1 MFSCEF
7 CEISKNPFLHN
18 TSGRLLLRLA
28 CFFLE
33 KNRRNHS
40 PFFMLMKTYGSFILK
55 HSLNLIVNNSLLRL
69 ELVLET
75 LFWENSLQ
83 VNFLTWSPE
92 TVLGISWY
100 EVRDLQLDRT
110 CLVCLAWNKFICS
123 FKVLLREQ
131 TSNWNVRDVFVV
143 LLLWLLKCCLCF
155 VDVRLNFW
163 LHFSPFS
170 RKTFSE

>member
-1 MFSCEF
+1 MSLAKFPKTPFYATPLDGCFCDWHVFSLRKIE
-7 CEISKNPFLHN
+7 EITP
-18 TSGRLLLRLA
+18 
-28 CFFLE
+28 
-33 KNRRNHS
+33 
-40 PFFMLMKTYGSFILK
+40 PFFMLMKTYDSFILK

-92 TVLGISWY
+92 TVLGISWS
-100 EVRDLQLDRT
+100 EVRDLQLDRK
-110 CLVCLAWNKFICS
+110 CRVCLAWNKFICS
-123 FKVLLREQ
+123 FKILLREQ
-131 TSNWNVRDVFVV
+131 TCNWNVRDVFVV

-155 VDVRLNFW
+155 VGVWLNFW